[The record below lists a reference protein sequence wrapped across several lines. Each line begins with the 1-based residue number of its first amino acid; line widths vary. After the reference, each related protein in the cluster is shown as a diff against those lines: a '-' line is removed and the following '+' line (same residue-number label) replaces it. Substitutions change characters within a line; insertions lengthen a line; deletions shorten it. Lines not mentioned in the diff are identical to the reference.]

1 MLPRA
6 LTVGPRFAVVGA
18 QDGLVQ
24 GRVSWRMVVVRRQHN
39 TPLKLTAHVTVF
51 DFSPVCRSLAAPR

>member
-6 LTVGPRFAVVGA
+6 LRVGRHLVSA
-18 QDGLVQ
+18 QADLVK
-24 GRVSWRMVVVRRQHN
+24 GMVSWRLVTVRRQHN
-39 TPLKLTAHVTVF
+39 TPLKLTAHVGVF